1 MAPFELCTKEQGG
14 VKALSPRQ
22 NSWKL
27 IAPGAFQLQKPSVSV
42 QDEHAVQIPIWQET
56 MQLPLTLFLND
67 VDNQILKSNSKTIY
81 LAPGAL
87 QVVAGSLLN
96 QALSEKDKRC

>member
-1 MAPFELCTKEQGG
+1 
-14 VKALSPRQ
+14 
-22 NSWKL
+22 
-27 IAPGAFQLQKPSVSV
+27 
-42 QDEHAVQIPIWQET
+42 

-96 QALSEKDKRC
+96 QALSEKDKRR